1 VFAHYHDMRNL
12 LVPIG
17 AYSVPEPAGPAE
29 VVITFRAGVVAAD
42 PARVLEAAAR
52 RARSRDAVARLTAV
66 RQVVRAHRRF
76 VAGFYSHQQRR
87 RER

>member
-1 VFAHYHDMRNL
+1 MRNL

-17 AYSVPEPAGPAE
+17 AYSGPEPAGPAE

>member
-1 VFAHYHDMRNL
+1 MRNL

-87 RER
+87 RDR

>member
-1 VFAHYHDMRNL
+1 MRNL

-17 AYSVPEPAGPAE
+17 AYSALEPAGPDE
-29 VVITFRAGVVAAD
+29 VAITFRTRTAVAD
-42 PARVLEAAAR
+42 PARALEVAAR
-52 RARSRDAVARLTAV
+52 QAQSRDAVARLTAV

-76 VAGFYSHQQRR
+76 VAGFYSRRQWR